1 MANTDFDALVAR
13 LGPLVLEWLVTNST
27 AAGEI
32 ERVQDLE
39 NVKALA
45 AYRRIGGTEKTVE
58 VPLNLLTRPIDDIVA
73 ICQAAAESVV
83 DAIASSNSATAEA
96 IEAAGAARVAA
107 AAAAEAIA
115 GVLDAKAEAL
125 GAAGVARAAADR
137 LNALSDHPTEIR
149 EGYWWLWNEAT
160 GEYENTRERAD
171 GNTLFATFDIDLDT
185 GELSCTT
192 PDRYDGARFA
202 LDDNGNLTVEV

>member
-32 ERVQDLE
+32 ERVHDLE

-45 AYRRIGGTEKTVE
+45 AYRRVGGTEKTVE

-73 ICQAAAESVV
+73 ICQAAAASVV

-96 IEAAGAARVAA
+96 IEAAGAARIAA
-107 AAAAEAIA
+107 RLADEAISS
-115 GVLDAKAEAL
+115 VLDAKAEAL
-125 GAAGVARAAADR
+125 DAAGTARAAADR
-137 LNALSDHPTEIR
+137 LNALSDYPAKIV
-149 EGYWWLWNEAT
+149 EGYWWLWNEKT
-160 GEYENTRERAD
+160 GEYEDTGERAD

-192 PDRYDGARFA
+192 PDRYDGAQFA
-202 LDDNGNLTVEV
+202 IDTNGNLTVEI